1 MVNRGASKGCITC
14 KKRRVKCDETKPFC
28 KACNRVGRQC
38 AGYGKQAARV
48 RFKDETARCMSKFR
62 TINPLTT
69 GNNANNEKQKFG
81 TICAFRHV
89 ELSPSLLP
97 KQHDVAVSFFLKYVT
112 DVGRNMES
120 TRGFLELVC
129 PVLATESQDSA
140 LSAAVQATSTKLWS
154 LLRPSDVADSL
165 PIKLYNRALGK
176 LQLAVHS
183 TEEQGK
189 DATVIAALMLQQHDT
204 LAAIFG
210 HNKSNTTHRKGAL
223 ALLTQEGMER
233 LRYHGHLRGNHFHC
247 RVSFCVRH
255 KVPLTHSELEWLYSE
270 VIPALPN
277 NCSYMLDII
286 GISVSKLQ
294 SVVADSASPVED
306 VALNALQELPSIVCD
321 VETQLQTWL
330 DTVPNIWHPRRL
342 QVDDG
347 IPPSVATYDNSA
359 DVYLSI
365 QIANIWN
372 VWRTYCLIVE
382 QAKAKLFS
390 SMTSATPNTGTRE
403 AQKIQDLLQAMYRSM
418 PFYLGNCSRP
428 VSFADMVDQQL
439 SFPCYHD
446 LPLTDIAFITYKKSH
461 HYVSRADHNRHNLIH
476 GPIAALSVLSNLVG
490 LFEDPCLQS
499 LSFKGDLQRQKRW
512 IHGQFHRSLY
522 LMRFIPQNYLDAGV
536 DFQHEWN
543 QRPIHGGLDDTIRQA
558 LSTVNLL

>member
-28 KACNRVGRQC
+28 KVCNRVGRQC
-38 AGYGKQAARV
+38 GGYEKQAARV
-48 RFKDETARCMSKFR
+48 RFKDETARCMNKFR
-62 TINPLTT
+62 TTNSVTT
-69 GNNANNEKQKFG
+69 TNKVIHEDKNSG

-97 KQHDVAVSFFLKYVT
+97 KQQDMAVSFFLTYVT

-120 TRGFLELVC
+120 TRGFLEL
-129 PVLATESQDSA
+129 
-140 LSAAVQATSTKLWS
+140 LWA

-165 PIKLYNRALGK
+165 PIKLYNQALRK
-176 LQLAVHS
+176 LQCAIHS
-183 TEEQGK
+183 PEEQGK

-204 LAAIFG
+204 LAAIFD

-223 ALLTQEGMER
+223 ALLIQQGQGRTRNHE
-233 LRYHGHLRGNHFHC
+233 HLLGNHFHC
-247 RVSFCVRH
+247 RISFCVRH
-255 KVPLTHSELEWLYSE
+255 KVPLTRNELEWLYSK

-294 SVVADSASPVED
+294 SVVADSASLD
-306 VALNALQELPSIVCD
+306 KSMALRALQELPSIIFD
-321 VETQLQTWL
+321 VEAQLQTWL
-330 DTVPNIWHPRRL
+330 DTVPQIWHPQRL
-342 QVDDG
+342 RADDS
-347 IPPSVATYDNSA
+347 IFSSVPTYDGSIN
-359 DVYLSI
+359 VYPSI

-390 SMTSATPNTGTRE
+390 SLTLENANASTRE
-403 AQKIQDLLQAMYRSM
+403 SQEMRYLLQPMCRSM

-428 VSFADMVDQQL
+428 VSFADVNDQQL
-439 SFPCYHD
+439 LFPCYHD
-446 LPLTDIAFITYKKSH
+446 LPPMDKAFIAYKKSH
-461 HYVSRADHNRHNLIH
+461 HFVSRTDHNRHNLIH
-476 GPIAALSVLSNLVG
+476 GPIAALSVLSNLIS
-490 LFEDPCLQS
+490 LFEDPCSQL
-499 LSFKGDLQRQKRW
+499 LSFNGELEKQRQW
-512 IHGQFHRSLY
+512 IHQQFRRSLY
-522 LMRFIPQNYLDAGV
+522 LMRFIPNNCV
-536 DFQHEWN
+536 DFRDDVK
-543 QRPIHGGLDDTIRQA
+543 QRSMHGTIRQA